1 MPDNADIFFF
11 ILLSILSVGVGVVI
25 VGGILA
31 ILSTFNWPFAFSPTK
46 KYLEKHKEQNF
57 VKLKRK
63 DFFNYYAINKDRFPS
78 VSKMHFNK
86 KGVAKFPGYEPFF
99 VFAWLGKINPYITM
113 DRVICF
119 HEYDKYCVIYFSFI
133 DSIIVSYY
141 FHKKF
146 SRNYKLARQ
155 KKMNKSQ
162 IEFLNSIQSDIDHI
176 KEEADKQ
183 ISQAHKEMKDINKR
197 MKLTLGK
204 EIDTDADD

>member
-11 ILLSILSVGVGVVI
+11 MMLSILSIGVGVV
-25 VGGILA
+25 VVECILE
-31 ILSTFNWPFAFSPTK
+31 ILSMFNWPFAFPPTK
-46 KYLEKHKEQNF
+46 KYLEEHKEQNF

-141 FHKKF
+141 FHKKH

-155 KKMNKSQ
+155 KKINKNQ

>member
-11 ILLSILSVGVGVVI
+11 ILLSILSVGGRVVIGVVI

-31 ILSTFNWPFAFSPTK
+31 ILSTFNWPFAFPPTK
-46 KYLEKHKEQNF
+46 KYLEEHKEQNF

-141 FHKKF
+141 FHKKH

-155 KKMNKSQ
+155 KK
-162 IEFLNSIQSDIDHI
+162 
-176 KEEADKQ
+176 
-183 ISQAHKEMKDINKR
+183 INKR
-197 MKLTLGK
+197 RRFF
-204 EIDTDADD
+204 IN

>member
-1 MPDNADIFFF
+1 MPDNADIFFCIVLSVF
-11 ILLSILSVGVGVVI
+11 AIVICVIVIGSILGLLSM
-25 VGGILA
+25 
-31 ILSTFNWPFAFSPTK
+31 FNWPFAFPPTK
-46 KYLEKHKEQNF
+46 KYLEEHKEQNF

-63 DFFNYYAINKDRFPS
+63 DFFNYYAINKDRYPC
-78 VSKMHFNK
+78 VSQIYFNK
-86 KGVAKFPGYEPFF
+86 KGVAKFPGDEPFF
-99 VFAWLGKINPYITM
+99 VFAWLGEINPCYSM
-113 DRVICF
+113 NKALCF
-119 HEYDKYCVIYFSFI
+119 KEHDKYCAIYFPFI

-141 FHKKF
+141 FHKKL

-183 ISQAHKEMKDINKR
+183 VNQAYKEMKDINKR

>member
-1 MPDNADIFFF
+1 MPDNADIFFCVA
-11 ILLSILSVGVGVVI
+11 LLIFAVLIWVI
-25 VGGILA
+25 IIGGILG
-31 ILSTFNWPFAFSPTK
+31 ILSMFNWPFAFPPTK
-46 KYLEKHKEQNF
+46 KYLEEYKEQNF
-57 VKLKRK
+57 VKVKRK
-63 DFFNYYAINKDRFPS
+63 DFFNYYAINKDRFPC
-78 VSKMHFNK
+78 VSQMNFNK
-86 KGVAKFPGYEPFF
+86 KGVAKFPGNKPFF
-99 VFAWLGKINPYITM
+99 VYAWLGEINPHTTM
-113 DRVICF
+113 QNVLNFR
-119 HEYDKYCVIYFSFI
+119 EYDKYCVIYFSFI

-141 FHKKF
+141 FHKKL

>member
-1 MPDNADIFFF
+1 MSDVAAIFFF

-141 FHKKF
+141 FHKKL

-155 KKMNKSQ
+155 KKINKNQ

>member
-1 MPDNADIFFF
+1 MSCDAAIFFF
-11 ILLSILSVGVGVVI
+11 IVLLILSVGVGVVVV
-25 VGGILA
+25 VGIWGL
-31 ILSTFNWPFAFSPTK
+31 LSTFNWPFAFPPTK
-46 KYLEKHKEQNF
+46 KYLEKHSEQNF

-63 DFFNYYAINKDRFPS
+63 DFFNYYAINKDRFPNI
-78 VSKMHFNK
+78 SKYRFNK
-86 KGVAKFPGYEPFF
+86 KGVAKFPGNEPFF
-99 VFAWLGKINPYITM
+99 VYARLGKINSHITM
-113 DRVICF
+113 ERAVSF
-119 HEYDKYCVIYFSFI
+119 HEYDKYCIIYFSFI
-133 DSIIVSYY
+133 DSIVVSYY
-141 FHKKF
+141 FHKKL

-183 ISQAHKEMKDINKR
+183 VNQAYKEMKDINKR

>member
-1 MPDNADIFFF
+1 MPDNADIFFCVA
-11 ILLSILSVGVGVVI
+11 LLIFAVLIWVI
-25 VGGILA
+25 IIGGILG
-31 ILSTFNWPFAFSPTK
+31 ILSMFNWPFAFSPTK
-46 KYLEKHKEQNF
+46 KYLEKYKEENF

-63 DFFNYYAINKDRFPS
+63 DFFNYYAINKERYPNIS
-78 VSKMHFNK
+78 RIYFNK
-86 KGVAKFPGYEPFF
+86 KGVAKFPGDEPFF
-99 VFAWLGKINPYITM
+99 VFAWLGKINPHDSM
-113 DRVICF
+113 DRVLCLKE
-119 HEYDKYCVIYFSFI
+119 HDKYCKIYFSFI

-141 FHKKF
+141 FHKKL

-155 KKMNKSQ
+155 KKINKSQ